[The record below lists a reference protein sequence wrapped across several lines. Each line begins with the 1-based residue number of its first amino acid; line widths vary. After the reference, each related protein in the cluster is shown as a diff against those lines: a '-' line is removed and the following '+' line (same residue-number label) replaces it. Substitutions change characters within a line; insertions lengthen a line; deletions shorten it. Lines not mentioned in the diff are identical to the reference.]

1 VSRPIGT
8 TSGHPVRTTIAVA
21 VLSALIMFIGADS
34 AAAGEHRGAVDAP
47 GTDLR
52 SASSTPSRTT
62 TPAPAPTPT
71 STPAPAS
78 TPTPTPTPTSG
89 TTHEQQN
96 GEQGVQ
102 RTDLGFLGVAFL
114 FGIGFL
120 LAAGALGVLFSGRA
134 RRRRDRA
141 EAAAGEGDSDVA

>member
-1 VSRPIGT
+1 MSRPVGT
-8 TSGHPVRTTIAVA
+8 TSRHPVRTTIAVA
-21 VLSALIMFIGADS
+21 VLSALIMFIGAES
-34 AAAGEHRGAVDAP
+34 AAAGEQRGAVDAP
-47 GTDLR
+47 GADLR
-52 SASSTPSRTT
+52 SASSTPSRTA
-62 TPAPAPTPT
+62 TPDPAPTPT
-71 STPAPAS
+71 STP
-78 TPTPTPTPTSG
+78 TPTPTSR

-120 LAAGALGVLFSGRA
+120 LAAGALGVLLSGRA

-141 EAAAGEGDSDVA
+141 EAAAREERSDVA

>member
-1 VSRPIGT
+1 MSRPVGT
-8 TSGHPVRTTIAVA
+8 TSRHPVRTTIAAA
-21 VLSALIMFIGADS
+21 VLSALIMFIGAES
-34 AAAGEHRGAVDAP
+34 AAAGEQRGAVDAP
-47 GTDLR
+47 RTDLR
-52 SASSTPSRTT
+52 SASSTPSRTA

-71 STPAPAS
+71 S

-120 LAAGALGVLFSGRA
+120 LAAGALGVLLSGRA

-141 EAAAGEGDSDVA
+141 EAAAEEEGSDVA

>member
-1 VSRPIGT
+1 M
-8 TSGHPVRTTIAVA
+8 A
-21 VLSALIMFIGADS
+21 VLSALIMFIGAES
-34 AAAGEHRGAVDAP
+34 AAAGEQRGAVDAP
-47 GTDLR
+47 GVDLR
-52 SASSTPSRTT
+52 SSTSTLSRTA

-71 STPAPAS
+71 PTPTSAP
-78 TPTPTPTPTSG
+78 TPTPTPTPTSR

-120 LAAGALGVLFSGRA
+120 LAAGALGVLLSGRA

-141 EAAAGEGDSDVA
+141 EAAAREEGSDVA

>member
-1 VSRPIGT
+1 MSRPVGT
-8 TSGHPVRTTIAVA
+8 TSRHPVRTTIAVA
-21 VLSALIMFIGADS
+21 VLSALIMFIGAES
-34 AAAGEHRGAVDAP
+34 AAAGEQRGAVDAP
-47 GTDLR
+47 RTDLR
-52 SASSTPSRTT
+52 SASSTLSRIT

-71 STPAPAS
+71 STPTPAS
-78 TPTPTPTPTSG
+78 TPTPTSTSG
-89 TTHEQQN
+89 TTHVQQN

>member
-1 VSRPIGT
+1 M
-8 TSGHPVRTTIAVA
+8 A
-21 VLSALIMFIGADS
+21 VLSALIMFIGAES
-34 AAAGEHRGAVDAP
+34 AAAGEQRGAVDAP
-47 GTDLR
+47 GADLR
-52 SASSTPSRTT
+52 SASSTPSRTA
-62 TPAPAPTPT
+62 TPDPAPTPT
-71 STPAPAS
+71 STP
-78 TPTPTPTPTSG
+78 TPTPTSR

-120 LAAGALGVLFSGRA
+120 LAAGALGVLLSGRA

-141 EAAAGEGDSDVA
+141 EAAAREERSDVA

>member
-1 VSRPIGT
+1 MSRPVGT
-8 TSGHPVRTTIAVA
+8 TSRHPVRTTIAVA
-21 VLSALIMFIGADS
+21 VLSALIMFIGAES
-34 AAAGEHRGAVDAP
+34 AAAGEQQGVVDAH
-47 GTDLR
+47 GADLR
-52 SASSTPSRTT
+52 SASSTQSRTT

-71 STPAPAS
+71 STPTPAS
-78 TPTPTPTPTSG
+78 TTG

-96 GEQGVQ
+96 GEQAVQ

-141 EAAAGEGDSDVA
+141 EAAAEEEGSDVA

>member
-1 VSRPIGT
+1 MSRPVGT
-8 TSGHPVRTTIAVA
+8 TSRHPVRTTIAVA
-21 VLSALIMFIGADS
+21 VLSALIMFIGAES
-34 AAAGEHRGAVDAP
+34 AAAVEQRGAVDAS
-47 GTDLR
+47 GADLR
-52 SASSTPSRTT
+52 SASSTPSPTA

-71 STPAPAS
+71 STP

-120 LAAGALGVLFSGRA
+120 LAAGALGVLLSGRA

-141 EAAAGEGDSDVA
+141 EAPADEEGSDVA

>member
-1 VSRPIGT
+1 MSRPVGT
-8 TSGHPVRTTIAVA
+8 TSRHPVRTTIAVA
-21 VLSALIMFIGADS
+21 VLSALIMFIGAES
-34 AAAGEHRGAVDAP
+34 AAAGEQRGAVDAP
-47 GTDLR
+47 RTDLR
-52 SASSTPSRTT
+52 SASSTLSRTA

-71 STPAPAS
+71 S
-78 TPTPTPTPTSG
+78 TPTPTPTSG

-120 LAAGALGVLFSGRA
+120 LAAGALGVLLSGRA

-141 EAAAGEGDSDVA
+141 EAAAEEEGSDVA

>member
-1 VSRPIGT
+1 MSRPVST
-8 TSGHPVRTTIAVA
+8 TSRHPVRTTIAVA
-21 VLSALIMFIGADS
+21 VLSALIMFIGAES
-34 AAAGEHRGAVDAP
+34 AAAGEQRGAVDAP
-47 GTDLR
+47 GADLR
-52 SASSTPSRTT
+52 SASSTPSRTA
-62 TPAPAPTPT
+62 TPAPDPTPT
-71 STPAPAS
+71 STPTS
-78 TPTPTPTPTSG
+78 TPTPTPTSG

-120 LAAGALGVLFSGRA
+120 LAAGALGVLLSGRA